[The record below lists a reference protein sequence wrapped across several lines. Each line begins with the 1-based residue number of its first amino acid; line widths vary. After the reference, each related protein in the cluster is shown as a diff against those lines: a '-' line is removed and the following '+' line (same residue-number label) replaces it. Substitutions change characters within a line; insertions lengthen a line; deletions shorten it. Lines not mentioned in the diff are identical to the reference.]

1 MGKVAPFLFLSTDK
15 EWVSCPKGK
24 WRTSSRNSTT
34 IAKNSMN
41 NNDRINLIHRI
52 SELEGLT
59 DRERSALL
67 GLLRADKAYGLVWE
81 DKSEKVEERMQEEL
95 PVLKE
100 VKERALISK
109 DKDAPNHI
117 LIEGDNLEAL
127 TTLAYTHAGRIDV
140 IYIDPPYNTGNK
152 DFVYNDSFVDRED
165 TYRHSKWLSFM
176 SRRLRIAKQL
186 LSDKGVIFI
195 SIDDNEQAQLK
206 LLCDE
211 VFGEDNFVA
220 NIIWKHTQ
228 QSKNDELHFS
238 RQYNYTLCYAKQ
250 KDYLHRFYFERT
262 EEDNKNYK
270 NPDND
275 PKGVW
280 RSGDVRS
287 PNYRKTLCFDI
298 IAPNGTVIHAPQNG
312 WRWSEESIK
321 EKIKSKEII
330 FKQDYSGIIRKI
342 YLCDQKGRTPENLWE
357 GPRFGTTRQAAA
369 TIKDIFDGVQV
380 FDTPKPHELIMRIEE
395 IASSQD
401 STILD
406 FFAGSGTTLHATMQ
420 LNAED
425 GGHRQCILVTNN
437 ENGICE
443 NVTYE
448 RNKRVIQGYTTP
460 KGEQVA
466 GLTDNTLR
474 YYKTAFVPREPN
486 NRNKRA
492 LVAAATDLLCIKND
506 VYQEQSVFGRHK
518 LKPAAAR
525 YFDDGRTQMLIIY
538 NELAVDA
545 FVRVIA
551 GMEVGGRIKVYVF
564 SNNRYAYTDNF
575 EPVADKVEVCALP
588 AAIYD
593 AYQKVLKPRKR
604 NGNATAADTPFAEE
618 TSTEAE
624 QGTFHFMEEGGEA

>member
-1 MGKVAPFLFLSTDK
+1 
-15 EWVSCPKGK
+15 
-24 WRTSSRNSTT
+24 
-34 IAKNSMN
+34 MN
-41 NNDRINLIHRI
+41 RNDRTNLIRRI
-52 SELEGLT
+52 NEIEGLT
-59 DRERSALL
+59 DKERSTLL
-67 GLLRADKAYGLVWE
+67 GLLRESKSYGLVWE
-81 DKSEKVEERMQEEL
+81 DKPEAVEDKMQEEL
-95 PVLKE
+95 PVLRE
-100 VKERALISK
+100 VPERAIVS
-109 DKDAPNHI
+109 DSKDAPNHI

-211 VFGEDNFVA
+211 VFGEENALAEILWHKNYASANDSKTFSKVLDYILVYKKTDKFTRNLLPRTEKQNVLYKYDSNDGKGRWRPDNLSVRTYSANYDYPIINPNTGVA
-220 NIIWKHTQ
+220 YNPPKGRSWMTNQERVQEWIKETRVYFGLNGKGAPQLKRYLSEVQ
-228 QSKNDELHFS
+228 QGVVPTTYWSYDDCGHNDE
-238 RQYNYTLCYAKQ
+238 A
-250 KDYLHRFYFERT
+250 
-262 EEDNKNYK
+262 
-270 NPDND
+270 
-275 PKGVW
+275 
-280 RSGDVRS
+280 
-287 PNYRKTLCFDI
+287 RK
-298 IAPNGTVIHAPQNG
+298 
-312 WRWSEESIK
+312 E
-321 EKIKSKEII
+321 
-330 FKQDYSGIIRKI
+330 
-342 YLCDQKGRTPENLWE
+342 
-357 GPRFGTTRQAAA
+357 
-369 TIKDIFDGVQV
+369 IKDIFGQPP
-380 FDTPKPHELIMRIEE
+380 FDSPKPTRLLKQILRLG
-395 IASSQD
+395 SLKK

-448 RNKRVIQGYTTP
+448 RNKRVIQGYTNP
-460 KGEQVA
+460 KGEHVA
-466 GLTDNTLR
+466 GLTDNSLR
-474 YYKTAFVPREPN
+474 YYKTDFVPREPN

-506 VYQEQSVFGRHK
+506 VYREQPSFGGRR

-551 GMEVGGRIKVYVF
+551 GMEAGGRIKVYVF
-564 SNNRYAYTDNF
+564 SNNRYAYADNF
-575 EPVADKVEVCALP
+575 ESVADKVEVCALP

-604 NGNATAADTPFAEE
+604 NGNVPTADTPFVEE
-618 TSTEAE
+618 TTTEAE